1 MIADDLCI
9 GRISVQ
15 IFIEDLP
22 VWMYAVMVGY
32 DGKASKGHSLKLPM
46 LQLKSLEWKAKWQS
60 SIEVKKHLV
69 RQWPG

>member
-1 MIADDLCI
+1 M
-9 GRISVQ
+9 
-15 IFIEDLP
+15 
-22 VWMYAVMVGY
+22 WMYAVMVGY